1 MKIIA
6 HRGASGEYPENSL
19 LAFEKAIEQGADG
32 IELDAQYH
40 VASGKFVLL
49 HDSYLDKTTNGKGDL
64 NRLTLDELKA
74 LDLGHNEKLVTL
86 PQALAAINGRVF
98 VNIELK
104 TVRCSSQNLQ
114 DIIAELNHVLTV
126 AIQENNF
133 SLEQFVISS
142 FDHHL
147 LSVCK
152 QHIKQLRTAA
162 LIAHRP
168 IDYSDFAKTLEVS
181 GINPDIDCIHQCL
194 VDDAHQQ
201 SLSVWVYT
209 VDRREDI
216 EHCLTIGV
224 DGIFTNFPRKSRD
237 LLDKAR
243 FKLNF

>member
-32 IELDAQYH
+32 IELDAQFH

-64 NRLTLDELKA
+64 NRLSLDELKA

-86 PQALAAINGRVF
+86 PQALKTINGRVF

-104 TVRCSSQNLQ
+104 TIRCSSQNLQ
-114 DIIAELNHVLTV
+114 DIIAGLNQVLAL
-126 AIQENNF
+126 AIEENNF
-133 SLEQFVISS
+133 SLDQFVISS

-147 LSVCK
+147 LSICK
-152 QHIKQLRTAA
+152 QQNNQLKTAA

-168 IDYSDFAKTLEVS
+168 IDYSEFAKTLEVS
-181 GINPDIDCIHQCL
+181 GINPDIDCIHKCL

-216 EHCLTIGV
+216 EHCLAIGV
-224 DGIFTNFPRKSRD
+224 DGIFTNFPERSRF
-237 LLDKAR
+237 LLSKMR
-243 FKLNF
+243 N